1 MMNCILCKSSATHH
15 LHSNDLYTY
24 LLCQQCDLVFVHP
37 EERLSPEREKQRYDQ
52 HENDPED
59 ERYREFLSQLFDPLK
74 KKLTPNSYGLDF
86 GAGPGP
92 TLSIMLEEAG
102 HIMEIYDPYYA
113 KNPSIFENR
122 YDFITSTETVEH
134 FYNPGDEFQKLWAML
149 KPGGYFGIMTLLRP
163 NDVPFSEWHYTHDET
178 HVSFY
183 SKKTFH
189 WLADQLNAQLSFEGD
204 RVIILQ
210 KKTELK

>member
-1 MMNCILCKSSATHH
+1 MINCTLCKSTNTSL
-15 LHSNDLYTY
+15 LHKSETY
-24 LLCQQCDLVFVHP
+24 NYLICKHCDLVFVKP
-37 EERLSPEREKQRYDQ
+37 GERPTPVEEKQRYDQ

-74 KKLTPNSYGLDF
+74 KRLKPHSYGLDY

-92 TLSIMLEEAG
+92 TLSVMLEEAG
-102 HIMEIYDPYYA
+102 HSMEIYDPYYA
-113 KNPSIFENR
+113 KNRSVLENR

-134 FYNPGDEFQKLWAML
+134 FYNPGEEFKKLWPML

-163 NDVPFSEWHYTHDET
+163 EDEPFSEWHYTHDET

-183 SKKTFH
+183 SKQTFQ
-189 WLADQLNAQLSFEGD
+189 WIARQLKADLSFYGN
-204 RVIILQ
+204 RVIIL
-210 KKTELK
+210 KKL